1 MAEKDK
7 SKIKSCCSK
16 ETFNKKIDSE
26 SSEIK
31 VESCCKNN
39 VKKKIESES
48 LEGQEIELL
57 PPLLPAGIGR
67 IMVLQYIRH
76 SSNEDRLNFLLPF
89 GFAIGCV
96 SFAIALHSTGVEYIF
111 NQFGAF
117 FAYIPRRVEK
127 VREVAHRINQ
137 TLCILQIL
145 MALVMFAYCLHWESD
160 VTNEVSDKEKD
171 NYVQKNV
178 WMLSFVFSGVCFGCT
193 IVAVIAAISIGI
205 LYKLKV
211 KLASTAKEE
220 DSNPVPPTA
229 EPIIDP
235 ALSYTLID
243 LYIGIDLNS
252 VERDQK
258 DLLTLCMW
266 VGMITFMMLALDNIL
281 SVSLYIISKQNRLV
295 IDEVLFQKIIHY
307 LRYVMV
313 LVQLLSAFS
322 ILGLGVNIWRLEG
335 GKDNNLIETS
345 VTLSCFVV
353 AGAAVVLTVTIFL
366 VCKGKDVKHKANVVI
381 VKGKAVRM
389 Y

>member
-1 MAEKDK
+1 MADKDK
-7 SKIKSCCSK
+7 AKMKSCCSK
-16 ETFNKKIDSE
+16 EIFNKKIDSE
-26 SSEIK
+26 SSAIK
-31 VESCCKNN
+31 VESCCKSN
-39 VKKKIESES
+39 VKKKVESES
-48 LEGQEIELL
+48 LKGQEIELL
-57 PPLLPAGIGR
+57 PPLLPPGIGR
-67 IMVLQYIRH
+67 IMVFQYIRH
-76 SSNEDRLNFLLPF
+76 SRNEDQLNFLLPF

-96 SFAIALHSTGVEYIF
+96 SFAIALHSTGVEYVF

-117 FAYIPRRVEK
+117 FAYIPKRVEK
-127 VREVAHRINQ
+127 VREAAHRINQ

-145 MALVMFAYCLHWESD
+145 MALVMFAYCLHWERD
-160 VTNEVSDKEKD
+160 VTNEVSDKEED

-193 IVAVIAAISIGI
+193 IVAVTAAISIGI

-211 KLASTAKEE
+211 KLASAAKE
-220 DSNPVPPTA
+220 DANPVPPTA

-281 SVSLYIISKQNRLV
+281 SVSLYIISKQDRLV

-307 LRYVMV
+307 LRWVT
-313 LVQLLSAFS
+313 
-322 ILGLGVNIWRLEG
+322 N
-335 GKDNNLIETS
+335 NNLNK
-345 VTLSCFVV
+345 LR
-353 AGAAVVLTVTIFL
+353 
-366 VCKGKDVKHKANVVI
+366 D
-381 VKGKAVRM
+381 
-389 Y
+389 

>member
-7 SKIKSCCSK
+7 ANIKSCCSK
-16 ETFNKKIDSE
+16 EIFNKKIDQE
-26 SSEIK
+26 SPKIK
-31 VESCCKNN
+31 VDSCCKNN

-48 LEGQEIELL
+48 LKGQEIELL
-57 PPLLPAGIGR
+57 PPLLPSGIGR
-67 IMVLQYIRH
+67 IMVLQYITH
-76 SSNEDRLNFLLPF
+76 SRNEDQLNFLLPF

-96 SFAIALHSTGVEYIF
+96 SFAIALHSTGVEYVF

-127 VREVAHRINQ
+127 VREVAHRVNQ

-145 MALVMFAYCLHWESD
+145 MALVMFAYCLHWERD
-160 VTNEVSDKEKD
+160 VTNEVSDKDED
-171 NYVQKNV
+171 NYVQRNI

-211 KLASTAKEE
+211 KLTSAAKE
-220 DSNPVPPTA
+220 DANPVPPTA

-252 VERDQK
+252 IERDQK
-258 DLLTLCMW
+258 DLLTLCLW

-281 SVSLYIISKQNRLV
+281 SVSLYHLKTRPTG
-295 IDEVLFQKIIHY
+295 H
-307 LRYVMV
+307 
-313 LVQLLSAFS
+313 
-322 ILGLGVNIWRLEG
+322 
-335 GKDNNLIETS
+335 
-345 VTLSCFVV
+345 
-353 AGAAVVLTVTIFL
+353 
-366 VCKGKDVKHKANVVI
+366 
-381 VKGKAVRM
+381 
-389 Y
+389 

>member
-16 ETFNKKIDSE
+16 ESFNKKIDSE
-26 SSEIK
+26 SPEIK

-96 SFAIALHSTGVEYIF
+96 SFSIALHSTGVEYIF

-117 FAYIPRRVEK
+117 FAYIPSRVEK

-307 LRYVMV
+307 LR
-313 LVQLLSAFS
+313 LVTS
-322 ILGLGVNIWRLEG
+322 
-335 GKDNNLIETS
+335 NNLNK
-345 VTLSCFVV
+345 LH
-353 AGAAVVLTVTIFL
+353 
-366 VCKGKDVKHKANVVI
+366 D
-381 VKGKAVRM
+381 
-389 Y
+389 